1 MKPSI
6 LQRFLA
12 FFNKSKPDPEF
23 VASQLRKPSGE
34 YAQEVGEN
42 MDRVN
47 ESLYDLTLDVMDP
60 QENDRILEVGFG
72 TGKFFDKLFLNES
85 RLQVKGIDYSEEMVE
100 TAKNN
105 NRNSI
110 ASGKLDVRLGRS
122 DNIPFP
128 DESFDKIFCNM
139 VVYFWEAPQKHLKE
153 IYRVLKPDGLFYTGI
168 RSKQSMTAFPFVKYG
183 FKLYEIPEWKE
194 TLTQNGFSIVDTEIQ
209 TDPAI
214 EFKGNKLKLESWCI
228 VAQKENGFIN
238 RG

>member
-1 MKPSI
+1 MTSI

-12 FFNKSKPDPEF
+12 FFNKSEPDPEF
-23 VASQLRKPSGE
+23 VAGQLRKPSGE

-47 ESLYDLTLDVMDP
+47 EPLYDLTLDVMAP
-60 QENDRILEVGFG
+60 QENDRILEIGFG
-72 TGKFFDKLFLNES
+72 TGQFFDKLFLNES
-85 RLQVKGIDYSEEMVE
+85 RLQVKGIDYSEKMVE
-100 TAKNN
+100 TAKDNN
-105 NRNSI
+105 QSSI

-122 DNIPFP
+122 DNLPFS

-139 VVYFWEAPQKHLKE
+139 VVYFWEDPQKHLKE
-153 IYRVLKPDGLFYTGI
+153 IYRVLKPSGFFYTGI
-168 RSKQSMTAFPFVKYG
+168 RSKKSMINFPFVKYG

-194 TLTQNGFSIVDTEIQ
+194 TLIQNGFSFVDREIQ

-214 EFKGNKLKLESWCI
+214 EFKGNELELESWCI
-228 VAQKENGFIN
+228 VAQKEIGSIN